1 MKCDFVVIGAGIAG
15 ASAGYALA
23 KHGDVVVLEREDQPG
38 YHSTGRSAAQY
49 TALYGNR
56 VIRALTRLGK
66 PFFDLPPPGFA
77 EHPILIPRGA
87 LFVVR
92 ASQRATMD
100 ELAKF
105 ADAEGVPVRQL
116 TKDETLAMVPVLRP
130 DAFAFGLHEPEST
143 DIDVHGL
150 HQGYLR
156 GLRARGGTVVTGAE
170 VIAIARNADH
180 WTVQSRAGEYSAPV
194 LVNAAGAWADT
205 VAGLA
210 GVRPVGLSPKRRS
223 AMLFDPPEKLD
234 CAQWPLTIDMN
245 EQWYFKP
252 DAGRLFGSP
261 ADETPVAPCD
271 VQPEEL
277 DLAIA
282 IDRIETATSLKI
294 GAIVHRWAGLRSF
307 VADKSLVIGFAPDAE
322 GFFWLAGQGGYGIQ
336 SAPAASAAAA
346 GLIVNGCLPDDFG
359 AYDLSPAD
367 LSPAR
372 LFD

>member
-1 MKCDFVVIGAGIAG
+1 MTYDFVVIGAGIAG

-23 KHGDVVVLEREDQPG
+23 EHGSVVVLEREDQPG

-66 PFFDLPPPGFA
+66 PFFDNPPPGFA
-77 EHPILIPRGA
+77 EHPILNPRGA
-87 LFVVR
+87 LFVVGTT
-92 ASQRATMD
+92 QRAAMD
-100 ELAKF
+100 DLAKF
-105 ADAEGVPVRQL
+105 ADAEGVPVHKL

-130 DAFAFGLHEPEST
+130 DAFECGLHEPEST

-156 GLRARGGTVVTGAE
+156 GLRARGGAVVTGAE
-170 VIAIARNADH
+170 VTAITNNADR
-180 WTVQSRAGEYSAPV
+180 WIVQSRAGEYRAPV
-194 LVNAAGAWADT
+194 LVNAAGAWADII
-205 VAGLA
+205 AGLA
-210 GVRPVGLSPKRRS
+210 GVQPVGLTPKRRT
-223 AMLFDPPEKLD
+223 AMLFDPPSGLD
-234 CAQWPLTIDMN
+234 CARWPMTSDMD

-252 DAGRLFGSP
+252 GAGRLFGSP

-277 DLAIA
+277 NLSIA
-282 IDRIETATSLKI
+282 IDRIEAATSLKI
-294 GAIVHRWAGLRSF
+294 GAIAQRWAGLRSF
-307 VADKSLVIGFAPDAE
+307 VADKSLVIGFARDAN

-336 SAPAASAAAA
+336 TSPAASAAAA
-346 GLIVNGCLPDDFG
+346 GLIVNGRLPDRFD

-372 LFD
+372 LFE